1 MLVYIVNSGVSERL
15 ARTRRRVRVG
25 GEERRTAVNRGLIGT
40 IVGVLVIIILVLVI
54 MRLA

>member
-1 MLVYIVNSGVSERL
+1 M
-15 ARTRRRVRVG
+15 
-25 GEERRTAVNRGLIGT
+25 NRGIIGL